1 MNVPNTIENMVLLV
15 IAAFAGKT
23 RIGPVPIPASSHSIR
38 VMFSLLTREC
48 PVETALAGGGHDLFE
63 DTFIT
68 PEHVTRIFG
77 QRVCD
82 LVQAC
87 TIDPKLG
94 DTPEGEEE
102 LYERNIKIAESG
114 DCESLMIKC
123 EDSLDNLKTNRYL
136 KPDWQVSQFRRGM
149 RWAEAANRFDLPLDL
164 ELDLKS
170 VLSRE
175 ANRLQEMALL

>member
-1 MNVPNTIENMVLLV
+1 MNVPNTIEAMVQLV
-15 IAAFAGKT
+15 IAAFAEKT

-38 VMFSLLTREC
+38 VMLSLLTREC
-48 PVETALAGGGHDLFE
+48 LVETALAGGGHDLFE
-63 DTFIT
+63 DTYIT
-68 PEHVTRIFG
+68 PVLVTHIFG

-87 TIDPKLG
+87 TIDPNLG

-114 DCESLMIKC
+114 DCESLIIKC

-136 KPDWQVSQFRRGM
+136 KHEWQLSQYYRGA
-149 RWAEAANRFDLPLDL
+149 RWLVAAERFSIPGDLQEDL
-164 ELDLKS
+164 NLI
-170 VLSRE
+170 LSRE
-175 ANRLQEMALL
+175 KNRLQDLALI